1 MGKKYEMDCNSDS
14 YGNQLFF
21 NAERQVCDYGWNV
34 TPQNDLLEKCPPA
47 GSSQTLLLA
56 HECNCSKHYECHNGE
71 AIGKTC
77 QPGQMFDYILK
88 KCVPAEKA
96 MCKSG
101 SSRMSPIEFEIDIPS
116 IFECPPKGSH
126 ETKLIPHECI
136 CNVYFRCEDGNAVRE
151 ECLPGQDFDYEKQKC
166 GLQEDV
172 NCRRPIGTTPT
183 PTATPITSPKPDL
196 ECRIDCKFCTI
207 RLPYS
212 TECSSLY
219 YECENGMR
227 VVKKCSPGLEFNPI
241 TRMCDLSDFV
251 NCPRVCTPE
260 TKSPHECVCNK
271 YYECSKDGRYLIVR
285 DCPEKL
291 VFDRNRQV
299 CDTPDRVMCPGQECF
314 PGLRIPHECHC
325 NEYYECAMNGLK
337 QNLRKCE
344 QGYEYDYERK
354 VCDITSRAK
363 CWRGHCVPD
372 ELLPHEYDCGKYY
385 KCGPTGE
392 KVVSQKCA
400 EGYLFDCDLK
410 TCVPQNRLGRCCVVI
425 PPHSFNEE
433 YIEFLEDIP

>member
-1 MGKKYEMDCNSDS
+1 MGKKYEMDCNSDN

-34 TPQNDLLEKCPPA
+34 TPENDLLEKCPPA
-47 GSSQTLLLA
+47 GSSQTLRLA
-56 HECNCSKHYECHNGE
+56 HECNCFKHYECHNGE

-101 SSRMSPIEFEIDIPS
+101 SSRMSPIGFETDIPS
-116 IFECPPKGSH
+116 IFQCPPKGSH
-126 ETKLIPHECI
+126 ETKLIPHECF

-151 ECLPGQDFDYEKQKC
+151 ECPPGQDFDYEKQKC
-166 GLQEDV
+166 GLKEDV
-172 NCRRPIGTTPT
+172 KCRRPIGTTPT
-183 PTATPITSPKPDL
+183 TKTTTNTTTLKRDL
-196 ECRIDCKFCTI
+196 
-207 RLPYS
+207 L
-212 TECSSLY
+212 
-219 YECENGMR
+219 
-227 VVKKCSPGLEFNPI
+227 
-241 TRMCDLSDFV
+241 
-251 NCPRVCTPE
+251 
-260 TKSPHECVCNK
+260 CN
-271 YYECSKDGRYLIVR
+271 
-285 DCPEKL
+285 
-291 VFDRNRQV
+291 
-299 CDTPDRVMCPGQECF
+299 
-314 PGLRIPHECHC
+314 PGLRVPHECHC

-337 QNLRKCE
+337 QYLRKCE
-344 QGYEYDYERK
+344 QGYNYDYERK

-425 PPHSFNEE
+425 PPYALKQEDN
-433 YIEFLEDIP
+433 EFLGDVL